1 MIIAEQETIIAQCT
15 PKGSGALALLRISGD
30 NAFDIATKMSILASS
45 SSINNVQSHTVH
57 YGWIRDDKGAHI
69 DQVLFIVMHAPKTF
83 TGQNVVEITCHN
95 NPFLIDGI
103 IKQAIMHGARLAQ
116 EGEFSKRAFLHGK
129 IDLVQAEA
137 INELIHASTQ
147 SALKQALSQLEGTFS
162 HWINGLEKE
171 LIKNLA
177 LSDASFEFIDE
188 EMEFGKR
195 ILESLENI
203 LTSMITLKQAF
214 NQQQQI
220 RQGIRIALL
229 GAVNA
234 GKSSLFNALV
244 KKNRAIVSEV
254 AGTTRDTLEAG
265 LYKNGFYMTYVD
277 TAGLRETNDSIEQEG
292 IKRSFQEGQQADIIL
307 LIIDSSRLIT
317 AQETTIY
324 QELYTLYAPK
334 IIVIE
339 NKSDK
344 ALPKQSFSLP
354 FNALKTTAKSNE
366 TIEQLETIV
375 EQKIATLFSHLE
387 SPFLL
392 NQRQFNLL
400 LSLEQKLFTIK
411 PLLETSFVEY
421 EIISYHLKEALENIT
436 ELSGKTVS
444 EQGMDA
450 IFREFC
456 IGK

>member
-1 MIIAEQETIIAQCT
+1 MISTDQETIIAQCT
-15 PKGSGALALLRISGD
+15 PQGSGAIALLRISGD
-30 NAFDIATKMSILASS
+30 NAFAIATKMSVLASGS
-45 SSINNVQSHTVH
+45 TLNRVPTHTVH
-57 YGWIRDDKGAHI
+57 YGWVKDENDIHI

-95 NPFLIDGI
+95 NPFLIERI
-103 IKQAIMHGARLAQ
+103 INQAIKHGARLAQ

-162 HWINGLEKE
+162 HWINTLEKE

-195 ILESLENI
+195 IQESIENI
-203 LTSMITLKQAF
+203 LASMITLKQAF

-244 KKNRAIVSEV
+244 KKNRAIVSHV

-265 LYKNGFYMTYVD
+265 LYKDGFYMTYVD

-292 IKRSFQEGQQADIIL
+292 IKRSFQEAQQADIIL
-307 LIIDSSRLIT
+307 LIIDSSRAIT
-317 AQETTIY
+317 DQEAAIY

-334 IIVIE
+334 IMVIE
-339 NKSDK
+339 NKADI
-344 ALPKQSFSLP
+344 ALSQQTFSLP
-354 FNALKTTAKSNE
+354 VTALKTAAHNNE
-366 TIEQLETIV
+366 TIEHLETVV
-375 EQKIATLFSHLE
+375 EQKITTLFTHLE

-400 LSLEQKLFTIK
+400 LSLEQKLLAIA
-411 PLLETSFVEY
+411 PLLESSSIEY
-421 EIISYHLKEALENIT
+421 EIVSYHLKEALENIT

>member
-1 MIIAEQETIIAQCT
+1 MIRIDQETIIAQCT
-15 PKGSGALALLRISGD
+15 PKGSGAIALLRISGD
-30 NAFDIATKMSILASS
+30 DALTIATTISKLPSGTLL
-45 SSINNVQSHTVH
+45 NTVPSHTVH
-57 YGWIRDDKGAHI
+57 YGWIVTQEGNHV

-83 TGQNVVEITCHN
+83 TGQHVVEITCHN
-95 NPFLIDGI
+95 NPFLIEYI
-103 IKQAIMHGARLAQ
+103 ITQAIRNGARLAQ
-116 EGEFSKRAFLHGK
+116 EGEFTKRAFLQGK

-147 SALKQALSQLEGTFS
+147 SSLKQALSQLEGTFS
-162 HWINGLEKE
+162 HWINNLEKE
-171 LIKNLA
+171 LITNLA

-195 ILESLENI
+195 IQESIMNI
-203 LTSMITLKQAF
+203 LVSMKTIQQTF

-244 KKNRAIVSEV
+244 KKNRAIVSAT

-265 LYKNGFYMTYVD
+265 VYKDGFFITYVD

-292 IKRSFQEGQQADIIL
+292 IKRSFQEAQLADIIL
-307 LIIDSSRLIT
+307 LIIDGSRIIT
-317 AQETTIY
+317 EQEASIY
-324 QELYTLYAPK
+324 QELYMLYASK
-334 IIVIE
+334 IIVIN
-339 NKSDK
+339 NKSDL
-344 ALPKQSFSLP
+344 ATSIQHIPLLPIT
-354 FNALKTTAKSNE
+354 LKTSSKNNE
-366 TIEQLETIV
+366 TIEQLEKNI
-375 EQKIATLFSHLE
+375 EQKITTLFCQVE

-400 LSLEQKLFTIK
+400 LSLEQKLLAIK
-411 PLLETSFVEY
+411 PLLENNSIEY
-421 EIISYHLKEALENIT
+421 EIISYHLKEALEHIT
-436 ELSGKTVS
+436 ELSGKTIS

>member
-1 MIIAEQETIIAQCT
+1 MISTDQETIIAQCT
-15 PKGSGALALLRISGD
+15 PKGSGAIALLRISGD
-30 NAFDIATKMSILASS
+30 DAFTIATKISILASG
-45 SSINNVQSHTVH
+45 NTLNCVPTHTVH
-57 YGWIRDDKGAHI
+57 YGWVKDKNDTHI

-95 NPFLIDGI
+95 NPFLIESI
-103 IKQAIMHGARLAQ
+103 IKQALVHGARLAQ
-116 EGEFSKRAFLHGK
+116 EGEFTKRAFLYGK

-171 LIKNLA
+171 LIKNFA

-195 ILESLENI
+195 IQESIENI
-203 LTSMITLKQAF
+203 LISMITLKQAF

-244 KKNRAIVSEV
+244 KKNRAIVSHI

-265 LYKNGFYMTYVD
+265 LYKDGFYMTYVD
-277 TAGLRETNDSIEQEG
+277 TAGLRKTNDIIEQEG
-292 IKRSFQEGQQADIIL
+292 IKRSFQEARQADIIL
-307 LIIDSSRLIT
+307 LIIDSSRTIT
-317 AQETTIY
+317 EQEAQIY

-334 IIVIE
+334 IMVIE
-339 NKSDK
+339 NKVDIAQSK
-344 ALPKQSFSLP
+344 NTFALPVT
-354 FNALKTTAKSNE
+354 ALKTAAHNNE
-366 TIEQLETIV
+366 TIEHLEKIV

-400 LSLEQKLFTIK
+400 ISLEQKLLAIA
-411 PLLETSFVEY
+411 PLLESPAIEY
-421 EIISYHLKEALENIT
+421 EIISYHLKEALEHIT